1 MGYITLIKYA
11 VIIAVI
17 GSIVIAIHH
26 NGRQI
31 ERAEWLE
38 KDRDEK
44 KRMRIGVNQI
54 INHVRNE
61 ERAEHI
67 NTMRSLDER
76 ENEIEKLNNDY
87 NALLDSNKRLQ
98 FKASAASCSKP
109 LPGKAEN
116 TGLPA
121 GEVTIELPAKIERGL
136 RSIGKDVEIELINCN
151 TLRDIVRPLVD
162 AATGINDAVKK

>member
-1 MGYITLIKYA
+1 MGYLTLIKYA

-17 GSIVIAIHH
+17 GAIGLAIHH

-38 KDRDEK
+38 KEQADDK
-44 KRMRIGVNQI
+44 KRRIGINKI

-98 FKASAASCSKP
+98 FKASAASCPKP
-109 LPGKAEN
+109 LPGKTESAS
-116 TGLPA
+116 LPA
-121 GEVTIELPAKIERGL
+121 GEVTIELPAALESGIRG
-136 RSIGKDVEIELINCN
+136 IGRDIEIELINCN
-151 TLRDIVRPLVD
+151 TLRDIVSPLVD
-162 AATGINDAVKK
+162 ATGMNGVVKE

>member
-1 MGYITLIKYA
+1 MGYLTLIKYG

-17 GSIVIAIHH
+17 GAIGIAIHH

-38 KDRDEK
+38 KERDEN

-61 ERAEHI
+61 ERVAHV
-67 NTMRSLDER
+67 NTMQALDNR
-76 ENEIEKLNNDY
+76 EKEIEILNNDY
-87 NALLDSNKRLQ
+87 NDLLAANKRLQ
-98 FKASAASCSKP
+98 FKTSATTCNKP
-109 LPGKAEN
+109 LPGKAQ
-116 TGLPA
+116 GASLPV
-121 GEVTIELPAKIERGL
+121 GEITIELPAEIERGL
-136 RSIGKDVEIELINCN
+136 RAIGRDAEIELINCN

-162 AATGINDAVKK
+162 ATGINDVVKK